1 MTPEINFNN
10 PYSRDEF
17 LPFLEW
23 FLPDDFKVTKEK
35 ITDLN
40 FTVKY
45 TEDVTKLGTC
55 ESLKLDVYEITHAST
70 HDARVGI
77 AQDAFRLMLYKSY
90 YNRALVIFKPLNRK
104 KYRFSL
110 LQIEAEVKDNTSRI
124 TRSFSNPR
132 RYSFQLGEGAH
143 VKTPEQ
149 FLLGKGKLKPVKD
162 DIFKDLQD
170 RFSVEVLT
178 KQFYKELSNWYF
190 WAIKNVS
197 FPNDID
203 DDTDNEDYNEENVIR
218 LITRL
223 IFVWFLKEKKLIH
236 NDLFDEDFLVGIL
249 KKFNSTSTEQDNYYR
264 AVLQNLFFATLNQE
278 VDQRGFAADEGY
290 LINRNNFSIKS
301 LYRYEKDFKDENTE
315 HIMDLFKQIP
325 FLNGGLFECLDRK
338 IKDGRTYYW
347 DGFSRNKKHQ
357 ARIPNNL
364 FFEKGKVVD
373 LSQEYNDKKMSSVQV
388 TGIIEILKKYNFTV
402 EENTPIEIEV
412 ALDPELLGKVFEN
425 LLGSYNPETQETARN
440 QTGSFYTPREVVNFM
455 VNESLIAY
463 YLKNIPDIE
472 EEVLRN
478 LLSYDDNEVII
489 SDEQR
494 KSIIEYTFKS
504 KILDP
509 ACGSGAFP
517 MGILQQMVH
526 ILGKLDYKNDYWYQ
540 LILDQAVDEIGKL
553 VDGDDLEQKQNEI
566 DSIFD
571 KKFNNPDYA
580 RKLYLIENCIYG
592 VDKQS
597 IAVQISKLRF
607 FISLLCEQKPNKD
620 YTKNLGIRP
629 LPNLETKFVAAD
641 TLKSIEKEED
651 DFKYLKD
658 DTIKKL
664 TDRLQ
669 DIRSRQ
675 FSVTNVKQK
684 NKLREDDKEVR
695 KDIVNE
701 VTRLYKYHADENLGN
716 YKKEL
721 FKTKKELEIL
731 NARQDQ
737 IAESLDL
744 FGNKTGLKI
753 NTTQQKRN
761 ELNNRIKNLKSVIEK
776 GSDYSRLNSVV
787 RLAQQ
792 LTSWNPYD
800 QNHHS
805 DFFDPEWMFGL
816 TTGFDIV
823 IGNPP
828 YVQLQNNGGELAK
841 LYENESYKTF
851 KRTGDIYCLFYERG
865 WQLLKEGGHLC
876 YITSNKWMRAGYGEE
891 TRKFFTKK
899 TNPIKLID
907 FGGTKIF
914 ESATVDTNIL
924 LFAKENNTF
933 STQACLI
940 KNGEI
945 NNLSDYFKQNAT
957 ISSFKENKSWVI
969 LTPIEKQIKEKIE
982 QIGTPLKEWDIQ
994 INYGIKTGFNE
1005 AFIINGEKRK
1015 ELIEQDP
1022 KSAEIIR
1029 PILRGRDIKRFDY
1042 DFADLWLINTHNG
1055 VKEKGVKPINI
1066 DDYPALKE
1074 HLNKYYNQL
1083 EKRQDKGDTPYNL
1096 RNCAY
1101 MEDFSKQKIVYIEI
1115 MTDNPTKGY
1124 DFPCFAFD
1132 SMQCITLN
1140 TAYIMCGSEID
1151 LKYILAIL
1159 NSDLGKR
1166 LVKYYVIQLQNR
1178 QFRMLHQ
1185 YVSNFPIP
1193 KIKDSEKLV
1202 FKQLVD
1208 KVIQAKKMEEDSTF
1222 TENKINNL
1230 VNNLFSLTINEKLYI
1245 EKSN

>member
-1 MTPEINFNN
+1 
-10 PYSRDEF
+10 
-17 LPFLEW
+17 
-23 FLPDDFKVTKEK
+23 DFKVTKEK

-364 FFEKGKVVD
+364 FFEKGKIVD

-540 LILDQAVDEIGKL
+540 LILDQALKEMDNISGEDIDQQRV
-553 VDGDDLEQKQNEI
+553 EI
-566 DSIFD
+566 DNIFD
-571 KKFNNPDYA
+571 RKLNNPDYA

-592 VDKQS
+592 VDIQS

-620 YTKNLGIRP
+620 YSKNFGIRP

-731 NARQDQ
+731 NTRQDQ

-776 GSDYSRLNSVV
+776 GSDY
-787 RLAQQ
+787 
-792 LTSWNPYD
+792 
-800 QNHHS
+800 
-805 DFFDPEWMFGL
+805 
-816 TTGFDIV
+816 
-823 IGNPP
+823 
-828 YVQLQNNGGELAK
+828 
-841 LYENESYKTF
+841 
-851 KRTGDIYCLFYERG
+851 
-865 WQLLKEGGHLC
+865 
-876 YITSNKWMRAGYGEE
+876 
-891 TRKFFTKK
+891 
-899 TNPIKLID
+899 
-907 FGGTKIF
+907 
-914 ESATVDTNIL
+914 
-924 LFAKENNTF
+924 
-933 STQACLI
+933 
-940 KNGEI
+940 
-945 NNLSDYFKQNAT
+945 
-957 ISSFKENKSWVI
+957 
-969 LTPIEKQIKEKIE
+969 
-982 QIGTPLKEWDIQ
+982 
-994 INYGIKTGFNE
+994 
-1005 AFIINGEKRK
+1005 
-1015 ELIEQDP
+1015 
-1022 KSAEIIR
+1022 
-1029 PILRGRDIKRFDY
+1029 
-1042 DFADLWLINTHNG
+1042 
-1055 VKEKGVKPINI
+1055 
-1066 DDYPALKE
+1066 
-1074 HLNKYYNQL
+1074 
-1083 EKRQDKGDTPYNL
+1083 
-1096 RNCAY
+1096 
-1101 MEDFSKQKIVYIEI
+1101 
-1115 MTDNPTKGY
+1115 
-1124 DFPCFAFD
+1124 
-1132 SMQCITLN
+1132 
-1140 TAYIMCGSEID
+1140 
-1151 LKYILAIL
+1151 
-1159 NSDLGKR
+1159 
-1166 LVKYYVIQLQNR
+1166 
-1178 QFRMLHQ
+1178 
-1185 YVSNFPIP
+1185 
-1193 KIKDSEKLV
+1193 
-1202 FKQLVD
+1202 
-1208 KVIQAKKMEEDSTF
+1208 
-1222 TENKINNL
+1222 
-1230 VNNLFSLTINEKLYI
+1230 
-1245 EKSN
+1245 

>member
-364 FFEKGKVVD
+364 FFEKGKIVD

-540 LILDQAVDEIGKL
+540 LILDQALKEMDNISGEDIDQQRV
-553 VDGDDLEQKQNEI
+553 EI
-566 DSIFD
+566 DNIFD
-571 KKFNNPDYA
+571 RKLNNPDYA

-592 VDKQS
+592 EIGRAS
-597 IAVQISKLRF
+597 
-607 FISLLCEQKPNKD
+607 C
-620 YTKNLGIRP
+620 
-629 LPNLETKFVAAD
+629 
-641 TLKSIEKEED
+641 
-651 DFKYLKD
+651 
-658 DTIKKL
+658 
-664 TDRLQ
+664 
-669 DIRSRQ
+669 
-675 FSVTNVKQK
+675 
-684 NKLREDDKEVR
+684 RERV
-695 KDIVNE
+695 
-701 VTRLYKYHADENLGN
+701 
-716 YKKEL
+716 
-721 FKTKKELEIL
+721 
-731 NARQDQ
+731 
-737 IAESLDL
+737 
-744 FGNKTGLKI
+744 
-753 NTTQQKRN
+753 
-761 ELNNRIKNLKSVIEK
+761 
-776 GSDYSRLNSVV
+776 
-787 RLAQQ
+787 
-792 LTSWNPYD
+792 
-800 QNHHS
+800 
-805 DFFDPEWMFGL
+805 
-816 TTGFDIV
+816 
-823 IGNPP
+823 
-828 YVQLQNNGGELAK
+828 
-841 LYENESYKTF
+841 
-851 KRTGDIYCLFYERG
+851 
-865 WQLLKEGGHLC
+865 
-876 YITSNKWMRAGYGEE
+876 
-891 TRKFFTKK
+891 
-899 TNPIKLID
+899 
-907 FGGTKIF
+907 
-914 ESATVDTNIL
+914 
-924 LFAKENNTF
+924 
-933 STQACLI
+933 
-940 KNGEI
+940 
-945 NNLSDYFKQNAT
+945 
-957 ISSFKENKSWVI
+957 
-969 LTPIEKQIKEKIE
+969 
-982 QIGTPLKEWDIQ
+982 
-994 INYGIKTGFNE
+994 
-1005 AFIINGEKRK
+1005 
-1015 ELIEQDP
+1015 
-1022 KSAEIIR
+1022 
-1029 PILRGRDIKRFDY
+1029 
-1042 DFADLWLINTHNG
+1042 
-1055 VKEKGVKPINI
+1055 
-1066 DDYPALKE
+1066 
-1074 HLNKYYNQL
+1074 
-1083 EKRQDKGDTPYNL
+1083 
-1096 RNCAY
+1096 
-1101 MEDFSKQKIVYIEI
+1101 
-1115 MTDNPTKGY
+1115 
-1124 DFPCFAFD
+1124 
-1132 SMQCITLN
+1132 
-1140 TAYIMCGSEID
+1140 
-1151 LKYILAIL
+1151 
-1159 NSDLGKR
+1159 
-1166 LVKYYVIQLQNR
+1166 
-1178 QFRMLHQ
+1178 
-1185 YVSNFPIP
+1185 
-1193 KIKDSEKLV
+1193 
-1202 FKQLVD
+1202 
-1208 KVIQAKKMEEDSTF
+1208 
-1222 TENKINNL
+1222 
-1230 VNNLFSLTINEKLYI
+1230 
-1245 EKSN
+1245 